1 MTIKTLI
8 STCIEFEEN
17 KSLKNT
23 YFAGDWCFKDKK
35 FIISNKNI
43 FQNVWDNPKKIVR
56 DFSKRKKIHKKF
68 RNSLSFYLY
77 NLNKKKNSKD
87 SLEQFSLCVVI
98 ILFIF
103 LLF

>member
-56 DFSKRKKIHKKF
+56 DFSKIKKIHKKF

-77 NLNKKKNSKD
+77 NLHKKKIPRIVWNN
-87 SLEQFSLCVVI
+87 L
-98 ILFIF
+98 IF
-103 LLF
+103 VWLSYYLLW